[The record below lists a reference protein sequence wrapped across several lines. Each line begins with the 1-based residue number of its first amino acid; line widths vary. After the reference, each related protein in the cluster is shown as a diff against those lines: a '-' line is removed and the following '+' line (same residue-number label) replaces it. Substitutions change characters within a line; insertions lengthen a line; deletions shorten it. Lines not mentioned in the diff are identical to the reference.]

1 MAGYPGMSYEWHDY
15 SDREMLAIDLAQ
27 QIAGGLRQALG
38 HKDRVLLAVPGGTSP
53 GPVFDDL
60 CAAELDWSRVD
71 VVLTDERWVP
81 DAHIRSNARMLRE
94 HLLVERAAKANFLP
108 LYRRAERPED
118 VLDEVAATLA
128 PCLPINV
135 LLLGMGEDMH
145 TASLFPGAEG
155 LELALSSD
163 APILVPMR
171 GGETGETRV
180 TLSARVLDDAVSK
193 HVVITGAK
201 KRAALERAQNKTPQQ
216 APIRAVMDEA
226 TVHWA
231 E

>member
-1 MAGYPGMSYEWHDY
+1 MKLVEYADE
-15 SDREMLAIDLAQ
+15 EMLAMDLASKL
-27 QIAGGLRQALG
+27 AGELRTALG
-38 HKDRVLLAVPGGTSP
+38 QGERALLAVAGGST
-53 GPVFDDL
+53 PVPVYDTL
-60 CAAELDWSRVD
+60 CAADLDWSRVD

-108 LYRRAERPED
+108 LYQRAERPED
-118 VLDEVAATLA
+118 VLEEVAGALA

-135 LLLGMGEDMH
+135 LLLGMGDDMH

-155 LELALSSD
+155 LELALSSE
-163 APILVPMR
+163 APLLVAMR
-171 GGETGETRV
+171 GGDTGETRV

-193 HVVITGAK
+193 HIVITGDR
-201 KRAALERAQNKTPQQ
+201 KRAALERARNKTPEQ